1 MQNSNEIH
9 WLSPK
14 TKNDGAE
21 DMQILLQNYKIMLG
35 FTKDR
40 KSPEEALFDLIHLRV
55 TVNPEIK

>member
-1 MQNSNEIH
+1 MMVQQ
-9 WLSPK
+9 
-14 TKNDGAE
+14 

-55 TVNPEIK
+55 PVNPEIK